1 MKNINIYP
9 FPKAILNAVFA
20 LLLLHSIA
28 FSNRKFCNILLYSRF
43 EKSENPF
50 FIANSLQPY
59 CKSIAFLLLL
69 YGQKSDV
76 F

>member
-1 MKNINIYP
+1 M
-9 FPKAILNAVFA
+9 
-20 LLLLHSIA
+20 LLLLSIA

-43 EKSENPF
+43 EKSETPF